1 MKLHAASAT
10 DGYKLSHGKMYA
22 DGTTKVYS
30 NLTPRTDR
38 IFRKNCTPFYDGK
51 LVWVGAQGAVQEI
64 KEMWDEFF
72 ASPKEKV
79 VGRFARR
86 MAGYLGGYEPAVE
99 AISALHDVGYLPLT
113 FKSLPEGSKVSFSI
127 PVLTVT
133 NTLPQFYWLTNY
145 LETVI
150 SDLTWKTAT
159 NATIA
164 AEYKAI
170 CKHYAGLTGTDDF
183 TVSIQCHDFSMRGMS
198 GIEDSARSG
207 FGHLIQFI
215 GTDTLPA
222 MDYAEDYYDADP
234 NSLIAIS
241 VPATEHAVATS
252 NILGIEHKNDWPA
265 GCDSKI
271 ASETM
276 FMYDLIT
283 RKFPTGIV
291 SYVADSFD
299 FWAVLTDILP
309 ALKDVIM
316 AREASAVAP
325 GKLVIRPDCYSEDT
339 SILTPDGWKQ
349 FCELKED
356 DLVAQ
361 VTDSGEYGF
370 VKPLK
375 IVNQEYVGKMHHFKD
390 HHGKVDL
397 LVTPNHRMVLE
408 QKGKERIVYA
418 EKLKMRGNSEQK
430 MFRSAKATGQTTKL
444 TDLERLKIAFQAD
457 GSFVTKQDTCIRF
470 SFSKARKIT
479 RMRELL
485 NRAGYSYNEYNLSDG
500 KVEFNIKLAA
510 SNFQKDFDW
519 VVFDQLDSNW
529 ACEFIDE
536 LSHWDSSVRNE
547 GRFKF
552 DTTTESVINK
562 VELIAIAAGKGV
574 LISETED
581 NRKEHFSKVYTAHIM
596 DNNSVGGQSW
606 TNEVVDYSGRVYC
619 VTVPS
624 GKVLVKRNG
633 CTMVSGNSGDP
644 VKVVCGMDY
653 TSYEEA
659 LDKWVDY
666 DELPDCRYDVLEKD
680 GKFYRFETDATYYP
694 DWTTDHNITL
704 KEEVDLCEVKGAVQ
718 LLWETFGGTT
728 TDKGYKLLDSHIGLI
743 YGDSI
748 TTKRAEEILRRLVEK
763 GFASGNVVF
772 GVGSYTYQCN
782 TRDTFGFAVK
792 ATYTEVGEE
801 KIAIFKDPKTDSKKK
816 SAKGLLCVHREEN
829 GEFVLQD
836 DVSIETESSEMNWLQ
851 PIFKD
856 GEFVKRTTL
865 QEIRDRLNVIRL

>member
-1 MKLHAASAT
+1 MNLNALTCTDSYKLGHAA
-10 DGYKLSHGKMYA
+10 MYT
-22 DGTTKVYS
+22 DGTTKVYA
-30 NLTPRTDR
+30 NLTPRSDK
-38 IFRKNCTPFYDGK
+38 IYRKNCTQFYSGK
-51 LVWVGAQGAVQEI
+51 IVVLGIQGALQEI
-64 KEMWDEFF
+64 KEMWDKSFF
-72 ASPKEKV
+72 SQPKEKV
-79 VGRFARR
+79 LAKYKKRLDGHIGPDSINIDHIA
-86 MAGYLGGYEPAVE
+86 E
-99 AISALHDVGYLPLT
+99 LHDLGYLPIVV
-113 FKSLPEGSKVSFSI
+113 KGIPEGMKVQPGI
-127 PVLTVT
+127 PIMTIT
-133 NTLPQFYWLTNY
+133 NTVPNAFWLVNY
-145 LETVI
+145 LETVLSNLI
-150 SDLTWKTAT
+150 WKPST

-164 AEYKAI
+164 AEYRAI
-170 CKHYAGLTGTDDF
+170 IDHYGDVTGTDMF
-183 TVSIQCHDFSMRGMS
+183 TRSIQCHEFAERGMS

-207 FGHLIQFI
+207 FGHLTQFI

-252 NILGIEHKNDWPA
+252 NILGIRQRFAQKAEGNHISLLLA
-265 GCDSKI
+265 EQ
-271 ASETM
+271 A
-276 FMYDLIT
+276 FMKDLIT

-291 SYVADSFD
+291 SYVADSYD
-299 FWAVLTDILP
+299 FYGVLTEVLP

-316 AREASAVAP
+316 AREPSAVAP

-361 VTDSGEYGF
+361 VTDSGEYEF

-457 GSFVTKQDTCIRF
+457 GSFATKQDTCIRF

-485 NRAGYSYNEYNLSDG
+485 TRAGYSYNEYNLSDG

-624 GKVLVKRNG
+624 GKVLVKRNR

-644 VKVVCGMDY
+644 VNVICGYDTKNLNECY
-653 TSYEEA
+653 KGSDGNWYVTGSNTLIGEA
-659 LDKWVDY
+659 
-666 DELPDCRYDVLEKD
+666 EL
-680 GKFYRFETDATYYP
+680 
-694 DWTTDHNITL
+694 
-704 KEEVDLCEVKGAVQ
+704 KGAIQV
-718 LLWETFGGTT
+718 LWDIFGGTT
-728 TDKGYKLLDSHIGLI
+728 TNKGYKLLDSHIGLI

-748 TTKRAEEILRRLVEK
+748 TTKRAEEILRRLAEK

-782 TRDTFGFAVK
+782 TRDTCGFAVK
-792 ATYTEVGEE
+792 ATYTEVNGEG
-801 KIAIFKDPKTDSKKK
+801 IAIFKDPKTDSKKK
-816 SAKGLLCVHREEN
+816 SAKGLLCVHRT
-829 GEFVLQD
+829 D
-836 DVSIETESSEMNWLQ
+836 
-851 PIFKD
+851 D
-856 GEFVKRTTL
+856 GEFVKRTSL
-865 QEIRDRLNVIRL
+865 EEIRSRLA